1 MTKKILPENKELF
14 KEIIRKS
21 SMKQE
26 VFNAS
31 QEAFGL
37 FKTVS
42 GQIAQEYAKTAA
54 KKKKKGDNIPLE
66 IEEHGPFEFS
76 LKFGGDILF
85 FLMHSNIFEIP
96 RDHNV
101 MRSTYIKE
109 DKDRSYCG
117 IIHIYNFLSDSFKY
131 NRVNDLGYLIGRVL
145 INKEQHYFIEGKSEL
160 GFLYKNFR
168 GSIITPE
175 SVDKII
181 TAAMRY
187 TIGFDLLTPP
197 YDNVKLI
204 SVEEMKNTLDSI
216 GFKTGKRLG
225 FKFYQDE
232 EEDD

>member
-1 MTKKILPENKELF
+1 MTKKTANPHEELF
-14 KEIIRKS
+14 REVIEKTA
-21 SMKQE
+21 MKQE
-26 VFNAS
+26 VFKTT
-31 QEAFGL
+31 QETLDL
-37 FKTVS
+37 FKTIARQVS
-42 GQIAQEYAKTAA
+42 DEYATTAKRLKA
-54 KKKKKGDNIPLE
+54 ENDVPLE
-66 IEEHGPFEFS
+66 IEEHGTFEFS
-76 LKFGGDILF
+76 LKFGGDTLF

-109 DKDRSYCG
+109 DKERSYCG

-168 GSIITPE
+168 NSIITPD
-175 SVDKII
+175 SADKII
-181 TAAMRY
+181 TAAIRY
-187 TIGFDLLTPP
+187 TLGFDLLTPP
-197 YDNVKLI
+197 YDQVKLI
-204 SVEEMKNTLDSI
+204 SVDQMKNTMDTMT
-216 GFKTGKRLG
+216 FKTGKRLG

>member
-1 MTKKILPENKELF
+1 MTKKYDSPHHELF
-14 KEIIRKS
+14 KEVIEKS

-26 VFNAS
+26 VFGAS
-31 QEAFGL
+31 RETFGL
-37 FKTVS
+37 FKTIS
-42 GQIAQEYAKTAA
+42 GQMAEEYAATAGKQKA
-54 KKKKKGDNIPLE
+54 DSVVPLE
-66 IEEHGPFEFS
+66 MEEHGTFEFS

-131 NRVNDLGYLIGRVL
+131 DRKNDLGYLIGRVL
-145 INKEQHYFIEGKSEL
+145 VNKEQHYFIEGKSEL

-168 GSIITPE
+168 NSIITPA

-181 TAAMRY
+181 TAAIRY
-187 TIGFDLLTPP
+187 TLGFDLLTPP
-197 YDNVKLI
+197 YDKVKLV
-204 SVEEMKNTLDSI
+204 SVDEMKNTIDNMA
-216 GFKTGKRLG
+216 FKTGKRLG
-225 FKFYQDE
+225 FKFYPDE
-232 EEDD
+232 KEEK

>member
-1 MTKKILPENKELF
+1 MTKKLSGQHKDLF
-14 KEIIRKS
+14 REVINKS

-26 VFNAS
+26 VFRATL
-31 QEAFGL
+31 EAFDL
-37 FKTVS
+37 FRTISEQLAEEYTQTV
-42 GQIAQEYAKTAA
+42 
-54 KKKKKGDNIPLE
+54 KKLKAENDIPLE
-66 IEEHGPFEFS
+66 MEKHGTFEFS

-109 DKDRSYCG
+109 DMERSYCG

-131 NRVNDLGYLIGRVL
+131 NRLNDLGYLIGRVL

-168 GSIITPE
+168 NSIITPE

-181 TAAMRY
+181 TAAIRY
-187 TIGFDLLTPP
+187 TLSFDLLTPP
-197 YDNVKLI
+197 YDQVKLI
-204 SVEEMKNTLDSI
+204 SVNEMKNTLDTI
-216 GFKTGKRLG
+216 AFKTGKRLG
-225 FKFYQDE
+225 FRFYPDQE
-232 EEDD
+232 EED

>member
-1 MTKKILPENKELF
+1 MTKKTSHPHQELF
-14 KEIIRKS
+14 QEVIEKS

-26 VFNAS
+26 VFKAT
-31 QEAFGL
+31 QETFNF

-42 GQIAQEYAKTAA
+42 EEMAAEYANTA
-54 KKKKKGDNIPLE
+54 KKLKAEKEVPMEMEN
-66 IEEHGPFEFS
+66 HGNFEFS

-85 FLMHSNIFEIP
+85 FVMHSNIFEIP

-109 DKDRSYCG
+109 DKERSYCG

-131 NRVNDLGYLIGRVL
+131 NRMNDLGYLIGRVL

-168 GSIITPE
+168 HSIITPE

-181 TAAMRY
+181 SAAIRY

-197 YDNVKLI
+197 YDQVKLV
-204 SVEEMKNTLDSI
+204 SVEAMKNMLDTI
-216 GFKTGKRLG
+216 AFKTGKRLG
-225 FKFYQDE
+225 FKFYPDQDE
-232 EEDD
+232 EA

>member
-1 MTKKILPENKELF
+1 MTKKTGYPHLDIFQEVIE
-14 KEIIRKS
+14 KS

-26 VFNAS
+26 VFKAT

-37 FKTVS
+37 FKTIS
-42 GQIAQEYAKTAA
+42 GQMAEEYALTA
-54 KKKKKGDNIPLE
+54 KKLKAENDVPMIM
-66 IEEHGPFEFS
+66 EEHGTFEFS

-109 DKDRSYCG
+109 DKERSYSG

-131 NRVNDLGYLIGRVL
+131 NRLNDLGYLIGRIL
-145 INKEQHYFIEGKSEL
+145 INKEKHYFIEGKSEL

-168 GSIITPE
+168 NSIITSE
-175 SVDKII
+175 SADKII
-181 TAAMRY
+181 TAAIRY

-197 YDNVKLI
+197 YDHVKLV
-204 SVEEMKNTLDSI
+204 SVNEMKDRLDAI
-216 GFKTGKRLG
+216 TFKTGKRLG
-225 FKFYQDE
+225 FKFYPDQEDE
-232 EEDD
+232 K

>member
-1 MTKKILPENKELF
+1 MKKKLTNPHEDLF
-14 KEIIRKS
+14 QEIIEKS

-26 VFNAS
+26 VFKAT

-37 FKTVS
+37 FKTIS
-42 GQIAQEYAKTAA
+42 GQMAEEYAQTA
-54 KKKKKGDNIPLE
+54 KKLKDKNDIPM
-66 IEEHGPFEFS
+66 IMEEQGTFEFS
-76 LKFGGDILF
+76 LKFGGDTLF

-109 DKDRSYCG
+109 DKDRSYSG

-131 NRVNDLGYLIGRVL
+131 DRKNDLGYLIGRVL

-168 GSIITPE
+168 NSIITPE

-181 TAAMRY
+181 TAAIRY
-187 TIGFDLLTPP
+187 TLGFDLLTPP
-197 YDNVKLI
+197 YDHVKLV
-204 SVEEMKNTLDSI
+204 SVSEMKDRLDATA
-216 GFKTGKRLG
+216 FKTGKRLG
-225 FKFYQDE
+225 FKFYPDQE
-232 EEDD
+232 EGK

>member
-1 MTKKILPENKELF
+1 MTGKNNSPHQKLF
-14 KEIIRKS
+14 KEVIEKS
-21 SMKQE
+21 AMKQE
-26 VFNAS
+26 VFKAT

-37 FKTVS
+37 FKTIS
-42 GQIAQEYAKTAA
+42 EQLTDEYVKTA
-54 KKKKKGDNIPLE
+54 KKLKAEHDIPFE
-66 IEEHGPFEFS
+66 MEEHGTFEFS

-109 DKDRSYCG
+109 SKDRSYCG

-131 NRVNDLGYLIGRVL
+131 DRKNDLGYLIGRILV
-145 INKEQHYFIEGKSEL
+145 NKEQHYFIEGKSEL

-168 GSIITPE
+168 NSMITPE

-181 TAAMRY
+181 TAAIRY

-197 YDNVKLI
+197 YDQVKLV
-204 SVEEMKNTLDSI
+204 SVDEMKNTLDTMA
-216 GFKTGKRLG
+216 FKTGKRLG
-225 FKFYQDE
+225 FKFYPDQNG
-232 EEDD
+232 ED

>member
-1 MTKKILPENKELF
+1 MTKKTVSPHEELF
-14 KEIIRKS
+14 REVIEKS

-26 VFNAS
+26 VFQAL
-31 QEAFGL
+31 QETFAL
-37 FKTVS
+37 FKTTS
-42 GQIAQEYAKTAA
+42 GQMAKEYSATARNLKA
-54 KKKKKGDNIPLE
+54 EYDVPME
-66 IEEHGPFEFS
+66 MEEHGTFEFS

-109 DKDRSYCG
+109 NKERSYCG

-131 NRVNDLGYLIGRVL
+131 NRQNDLGYLIGRIL

-168 GSIITPE
+168 HSIITPE

-181 TAAMRY
+181 TAAIRY

-197 YDNVKLI
+197 YEQVKLI
-204 SVEEMKNTLDSI
+204 SVDEMKNTLDTI
-216 GFKTGKRLG
+216 ALKTGKRLG
-225 FKFYQDE
+225 FKFYPDPDE
-232 EEDD
+232 EE

>member
-1 MTKKILPENKELF
+1 MTKKPQSPHEKLF
-14 KEIIRKS
+14 RETIEKS

-26 VFNAS
+26 VFNAT
-31 QEAFGL
+31 QEAFSL
-37 FKTVS
+37 FKTIS
-42 GQIAQEYAKTAA
+42 GELAKEYTTTA
-54 KKKKKGDNIPLE
+54 KKYLKYDVPME
-66 IEEHGPFEFS
+66 MEEHGTFEFS

-109 DKDRSYCG
+109 DKERSYCG

-131 NRVNDLGYLIGRVL
+131 NRLNDLGYLIGRVL

-168 GSIITPE
+168 HSIITND

-181 TAAMRY
+181 TAAIRY

-197 YDNVKLI
+197 YEQVKLI
-204 SVEEMKNTLDSI
+204 SVDEMKNTLNTMA
-216 GFKTGKRLG
+216 FRTGKRLG
-225 FKFYQDE
+225 FKFYPDQE
-232 EEDD
+232 EED

>member
-1 MTKKILPENKELF
+1 MPPKKNTPHQDLF
-14 KEIIRKS
+14 NEFIEKS

-26 VFNAS
+26 VFTAT
-31 QEAFGL
+31 QETLHL
-37 FKTVS
+37 FKDT
-42 GQIAQEYAKTAA
+42 ALKMAEEYTAHQKKIKTAH
-54 KKKKKGDNIPLE
+54 NFPLE
-66 IEEHGPFEFS
+66 IEEHGTFEFS
-76 LKFGGDILF
+76 VKFGSDILF

-109 DKDRSYCG
+109 DKERSYCG

-131 NRVNDLGYLIGRVL
+131 NRTSDLGYLIGRVL
-145 INKEQHYFIEGKSEL
+145 VNKEKHYFIEGKSEL

-168 GSIITPE
+168 NSLVTPE

-187 TIGFDLLTPP
+187 TLGFDLLTPP
-197 YDNVKLI
+197 YEHVKLI
-204 SVEEMKNTLDSI
+204 SVEDMKSTLETI

-225 FKFYQDE
+225 FKFYPDQ
-232 EEDD
+232 EEDE

>member
-1 MTKKILPENKELF
+1 MANRKQTPHHQLF
-14 KEIIRKS
+14 KEIIEKS
-21 SMKQE
+21 SMKRE
-26 VFNAS
+26 VFLATE
-31 QEAFGL
+31 EALGL
-37 FKTVS
+37 FKKVA
-42 GQIAQEYAKTAA
+42 GQMAGEYADTMEKI
-54 KKKKKGDNIPLE
+54 KPKFDIPME
-66 IEEHGPFEFS
+66 MEEHGPFEFS

-109 DKDRSYCG
+109 DKERSYCG

-131 NRVNDLGYLIGRVL
+131 NRTNDLGYLIGRVL

-168 GSIITPE
+168 HSIITPA

-181 TAAMRY
+181 TASIRY
-187 TIGFDLLTPP
+187 TLGFDLLTPP
-197 YDNVKLI
+197 YENVKLI
-204 SVEEMKNTLDSI
+204 SVEEMKNTLDTI

-225 FKFYQDE
+225 FKFYPDQE
-232 EEDD
+232 EES

>member
-1 MTKKILPENKELF
+1 MTKKLTNPHEDLF
-14 KEIIRKS
+14 QKVIEKS

-26 VFNAS
+26 VFKAT
-31 QEAFGL
+31 QQALGL
-37 FKTVS
+37 FKTIS
-42 GQIAQEYAKTAA
+42 GQMATEYVTEA
-54 KKKKKGDNIPLE
+54 KKLKAENDVSMIM
-66 IEEHGPFEFS
+66 EEHGTFEFS

-109 DKDRSYCG
+109 DKERSYCG

-131 NRVNDLGYLIGRVL
+131 DRKNDLGYLIGRVL

-168 GSIITPE
+168 NSIITPE

-181 TAAMRY
+181 TAAIRY

-197 YDNVKLI
+197 YDHVKLV
-204 SVEEMKNTLDSI
+204 SVDEMKNTLDNI
-216 GFKTGKRLG
+216 TFKTGKRLG
-225 FKFYQDE
+225 FKFYPDQE
-232 EEDD
+232 EEK

>member
-1 MTKKILPENKELF
+1 MPKNLPSTHKKLF
-14 KEIIRKS
+14 QEVIEKS

-26 VFNAS
+26 VFRAT
-31 QEAFGL
+31 QETFSL
-37 FKTVS
+37 LKTVA
-42 GQIAQEYAKTAA
+42 GQMAEEYATTAEKLKA
-54 KKKKKGDNIPLE
+54 ENDVPLE
-66 IEEHGPFEFS
+66 LEEHGTFEFS

-109 DKDRSYCG
+109 DKERSYCG

-131 NRVNDLGYLIGRVL
+131 NRMNDLGYLIGRVL

-168 GSIITPE
+168 NSIITPE

-181 TAAMRY
+181 TAAIRY

-197 YDNVKLI
+197 YDQVKLI
-204 SVEEMKNTLDSI
+204 SVDEMKNTLDTI
-216 GFKTGKRLG
+216 AFKTGKRLG
-225 FKFYQDE
+225 FKFYPDQE
-232 EEDD
+232 EED

>member
-1 MTKKILPENKELF
+1 MTRKNNSPHKELF
-14 KEIIRKS
+14 QEVIEKS
-21 SMKQE
+21 AMKQE
-26 VFNAS
+26 VFKAT

-42 GQIAQEYAKTAA
+42 EQMADEYIKTAKNLKA
-54 KKKKKGDNIPLE
+54 EHGIPLE
-66 IEEHGPFEFS
+66 MEEHGTFEFS
-76 LKFGGDILF
+76 LKFGSDILF

-109 DKDRSYCG
+109 DKERSYCG

-131 NRVNDLGYLIGRVL
+131 DRKNDLGYLIGRVL

-160 GFLYKNFR
+160 GFLYKSFR
-168 GSIITPE
+168 NSLITPK

-181 TAAMRY
+181 TAAIRY

-197 YDNVKLI
+197 YDEVKLV
-204 SVEEMKNTLDSI
+204 SVDEMKNTLDTI
-216 GFKTGKRLG
+216 AFKTGKRLG
-225 FKFYQDE
+225 FKFYPDQE
-232 EEDD
+232 KEK

>member
-1 MTKKILPENKELF
+1 MTKKTATLHQKLF
-14 KEIIRKS
+14 REVIEKS

-26 VFNAS
+26 VFNAT

-37 FKTVS
+37 FKTIS
-42 GQIAQEYAKTAA
+42 EQMGAEYTKTA
-54 KKKKKGDNIPLE
+54 KKLKPDQDILLE
-66 IEEHGPFEFS
+66 MEEHGTFEFS
-76 LKFGGDILF
+76 LKFGSDILF

-109 DKDRSYCG
+109 DKERSYCG

-131 NRVNDLGYLIGRVL
+131 NRLNDLGYLIGRVL

-168 GSIITPE
+168 NSIITPE

-197 YDNVKLI
+197 YDQVKLI
-204 SVEEMKNTLDSI
+204 RVEDMKNTLDNI
-216 GFKTGKRLG
+216 TFKTGKRLG
-225 FKFYQDE
+225 FKFYPDQE
-232 EEDD
+232 EED

>member
-1 MTKKILPENKELF
+1 MAKISKASAHAKLF
-14 KEIIRKS
+14 QAVIEKS

-26 VFNAS
+26 VFLAT
-31 QEAFGL
+31 QEAMSL
-37 FKTVS
+37 FKKVAGDMAAEYDTTV
-42 GQIAQEYAKTAA
+42 
-54 KKKKKGDNIPLE
+54 KKLKPKFDFPMELEENGD
-66 IEEHGPFEFS
+66 FEFS

-109 DKDRSYCG
+109 DKERSYCG

-131 NRVNDLGYLIGRVL
+131 NRTNDLGYLIGRVL

-168 GSIITPE
+168 N
-175 SVDKII
+175 SVINRASADKII
-181 TAAMRY
+181 SAAIRY

-197 YDNVKLI
+197 YDHVKLI
-204 SVEEMKNTLDSI
+204 SVEEMKNTLDSM

-225 FKFYQDE
+225 FKFYPDQE
-232 EEDD
+232 EEE

>member
-1 MTKKILPENKELF
+1 MTSKKNSPHHPLF
-14 KEIIRKS
+14 KEIIEKS

-26 VFNAS
+26 VFQATENAL
-31 QEAFGL
+31 GL
-37 FKTVS
+37 FKKIA
-42 GQIAQEYAKTAA
+42 GQMTKEYEQTLEQINPAF
-54 KKKKKGDNIPLE
+54 DIPME
-66 IEEHGPFEFS
+66 MEEHGPFEFS

-109 DKDRSYCG
+109 DKERSYCG

-168 GSIITPE
+168 HSVITPE

-181 TAAMRY
+181 TASIRY
-187 TIGFDLLTPP
+187 TLGFDLLTPP
-197 YDNVKLI
+197 YENVKLI
-204 SVEEMKNTLDSI
+204 SVEEMKNTLDTI

-225 FKFYQDE
+225 FKFYPDQE
-232 EEDD
+232 EEA

>member
-1 MTKKILPENKELF
+1 MTNNKRPSHGKLF
-14 KEIIRKS
+14 KEVIEKS

-26 VFNAS
+26 VFLAT
-31 QEAFGL
+31 QEALGL
-37 FKTVS
+37 FKEVAKEMA
-42 GQIAQEYAKTAA
+42 GEYAREI
-54 KKKKKGDNIPLE
+54 KKLKPRYDFPME
-66 IEEHGPFEFS
+66 MEEHGNFEFS
-76 LKFGGDILF
+76 IKFGGDMLF

-101 MRSTYIKE
+101 MRGTYIKE
-109 DKDRSYCG
+109 DKERSYCG

-131 NRVNDLGYLIGRVL
+131 NRTNDLGYLIGRVL

-168 GSIITPE
+168 HSIITRE

-181 TAAMRY
+181 TAAIRY

-197 YDNVKLI
+197 YDHVKLI
-204 SVEEMKNTLDSI
+204 SVEDIKSTLDSI

-225 FKFYQDE
+225 FQFYPDQEDE
-232 EEDD
+232 E

>member
-1 MTKKILPENKELF
+1 MTRKDITPHLELF
-14 KEIIRKS
+14 KEVIEKS

-26 VFNAS
+26 VFRAT
-31 QEAFGL
+31 QKTFGL
-37 FKTVS
+37 FKALS
-42 GQIAQEYAKTAA
+42 IQMAEEYAIAA
-54 KKKKKGDNIPLE
+54 RKLKAENDSLLE
-66 IEEHGPFEFS
+66 MKEHGTFEFS

-131 NRVNDLGYLIGRVL
+131 DRKNDLGYLIGRVL

-168 GSIITPE
+168 NSIIATE

-181 TAAMRY
+181 TAAIRY

-197 YDNVKLI
+197 YDQVKLV
-204 SVEEMKNTLDSI
+204 SVDEMKNTLDTI
-216 GFKTGKRLG
+216 TFKTGKRLG
-225 FKFYQDE
+225 FKFYPDQE
-232 EEDD
+232 EEK

>member
-1 MTKKILPENKELF
+1 MTSKNTSPHQELF
-14 KEIIRKS
+14 KEIIEKS

-26 VFNAS
+26 VFKAT

-42 GQIAQEYAKTAA
+42 GQMTDEYVKTA
-54 KKKKKGDNIPLE
+54 KKLKVVHDVPME
-66 IEEHGPFEFS
+66 MEEHGTFEFS

-109 DKDRSYCG
+109 DKERSYCG
-117 IIHIYNFLSDSFKY
+117 IIHIYNFLKDSFKY
-131 NRVNDLGYLIGRVL
+131 DRKNDLGYLIGRVL

-168 GSIITPE
+168 NSRITPE

-181 TAAMRY
+181 TATIRY

-197 YDNVKLI
+197 YDQVKLV
-204 SVEEMKNTLDSI
+204 SVDEMKNTLDNMA
-216 GFKTGKRLG
+216 FKTGKRLG
-225 FKFYQDE
+225 FKFYPDQNG
-232 EEDD
+232 ED